1 MTAALHNVTKSYQF
15 APGAPAQVVLRD
27 LHLEI
32 PAGSATAIMGASG
45 CGKSTLLQI
54 MGTLDTPDAG
64 SVRLFDQEVAGLD
77 DAALSRLRAEKI
89 GFIFQLHHLLPHLTA
104 LENVLVPVLS
114 GGAEK
119 GTDYA
124 ARGRELLARAGLESH
139 MDKKPAQL
147 SGGERQR
154 VAVAR
159 ALIRRPALLLADEP
173 TGALDSATAGSL
185 IDLLLEL
192 HAGSGSALV
201 LVTHDA
207 AIASRMERQVRMK
220 DGVIVEG

>member
-124 ARGRELLARAGLESH
+124 ARGRELLARAGAER
-139 MDKKPAQL
+139 DVRAQVQLAGLVAAVFAAADAPL
-147 SGGERQR
+147 SFADSQL
-154 VAVAR
+154 ACS
-159 ALIRRPALLLADEP
+159 ALLQGLP
-173 TGALDSATAGSL
+173 GAPPH
-185 IDLLLEL
+185 LLLL
-192 HAGSGSALV
+192 
-201 LVTHDA
+201 
-207 AIASRMERQVRMK
+207 
-220 DGVIVEG
+220 

>member
-124 ARGRELLARAGLESH
+124 ARGRELLARCGLESH